1 MRNQTKSR
9 SMGTLV
15 LSFLLLSA
23 APNEAVRKITERRTL
38 VLSFLLLSAGCE
50 TMHNA
55 GIPGFESFAKP
66 DIEAQKAAAHHRDE
80 YQQSHD
86 HNSLYWLLAHKIAS
100 GMTLNEVE
108 AAIGESGERELDT
121 SRVAKGGS
129 YQITDQVYKWGPDSS
144 GFSVVLFFRD
154 GRVYNFNPH
163 DYKNP

>member
-15 LSFLLLSA
+15 LSF
-23 APNEAVRKITERRTL
+23 I
-38 VLSFLLLSAGCE
+38 LLSAGCE

-129 YQITDQVYKWGPDSS
+129 YQITDLVYKWGPDSS